1 MTIRRAAHFVPGANE
16 KMLEKS
22 LGTQADALILDLED
36 AVTPDNKDS
45 ARVTVASWLENVD
58 FGRQERV
65 VRVNPLGSP
74 WFQRDIEETMIH
86 PPDSYLIPKVN
97 NANEIAQIDELIREN
112 EGLYGHPVGSTKL
125 LILGTETPQGF
136 LNIGELAANPRVD
149 ALTWGA
155 EDLSAAIGSRGNRN
169 ADGSYLPI
177 FEHAR
182 VMCLLA
188 ATAWEKQPLDTV
200 FVDFNDPVGLRSECA
215 QSAAMGY
222 TGKITIHPNQ
232 IDIVNDSFTPSEQEV
247 GEAKELL
254 ELFAEKEAEG
264 LMAFSFK
271 GQMVD
276 VPYLTRAQKIV
287 EMAEVLAEL
296 G

>member
-112 EGLYGHPVGSTKL
+112 ESLYGHPVGSTKL

-136 LNIGELAANPRVD
+136 LNIGDLAANPRVD
-149 ALTWGA
+149 
-155 EDLSAAIGSRGNRN
+155 
-169 ADGSYLPI
+169 
-177 FEHAR
+177 
-182 VMCLLA
+182 CLL
-188 ATAWEKQPLDTV
+188 
-200 FVDFNDPVGLRSECA
+200 
-215 QSAAMGY
+215 Y
-222 TGKITIHPNQ
+222 T
-232 IDIVNDSFTPSEQEV
+232 SPSPR
-247 GEAKELL
+247 
-254 ELFAEKEAEG
+254 
-264 LMAFSFK
+264 
-271 GQMVD
+271 D
-276 VPYLTRAQKIV
+276 
-287 EMAEVLAEL
+287 
-296 G
+296 